1 MNALI
6 KKYKEKNMILYGDKI
21 FSYFLLYIIGKIN
34 LCKDCVIFHNHIN
47 CQSFF
52 EEKNR
57 GIEID
62 YKDAQNDITILKKL
76 KIIQLSVNISVILMN
91 QNF

>member
-1 MNALI
+1 
-6 KKYKEKNMILYGDKI
+6 MIIYRDKI
-21 FSYFLLYIIGKIN
+21 FSYFLLYPIGKIN
-34 LCKDCVIFHNHIN
+34 LYKDCVIFRNHIN

-62 YKDAQNDITILKKL
+62 YKDAQNDINILKNWKL
-76 KIIQLSVNISVILMN
+76 YNYQ
-91 QNF
+91 